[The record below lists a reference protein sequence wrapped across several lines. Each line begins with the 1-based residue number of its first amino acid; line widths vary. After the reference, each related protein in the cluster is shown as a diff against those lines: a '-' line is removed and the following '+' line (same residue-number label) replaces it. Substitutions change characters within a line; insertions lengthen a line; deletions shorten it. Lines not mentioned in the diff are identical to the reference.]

1 MKKSSFLTLLVLFVL
16 LHFLVSCTDN
26 HIQLRKLQRIDSL
39 MEKAPQAAYDSLC
52 QHQMEF
58 TQGHEQ
64 KVKMRYQLLKA
75 KAENKLYLPMPSDS
89 SFQDVVDYYDSKGTS
104 NEKMEACYLMGCIF
118 RDRKEAPKAMM
129 WYNKAIEC
137 ADTLSKKC
145 DYVTLF
151 SIYGQ
156 KAEVYSR
163 QYLHREAINAYF
175 YYSNYAARIN
185 DKENYILGFAN
196 RIPEYYALGDT
207 LQAINLVKKCYAL
220 NNKYGFTQNAAQ
232 VLPLLIYT
240 LLFRGQYQQAHFY
253 MNVFETQSGLID
265 RDGNMLCGYEHYYK
279 AKGMYYLGTNQI
291 SKAELY
297 FRKLGNYGFKYEA
310 AQGLL
315 SLYRICQN
323 NDSIKKY
330 SSLCEKEMDS
340 ILNGTQANAV
350 ILANSLYNYKKLQQ
364 VVDAK
369 KMQQER
375 NEYIITIITIIAIFG
390 VICLCN
396 HYKQVRKRM
405 KTELQKVSNNY
416 IQTYKEMQ
424 KANEELNILQK
435 NADILIKKKEK
446 EIKSLQA
453 SFQIYKDKYN
463 DLNFVEK
470 KQALINSNIVQ
481 NFKALSVPHKRRKQP
496 QQEDWEELFA
506 IFQQCQPLLYENAKR
521 NKLSEQ
527 EFRVCIL
534 SFLGMDNTEIAML
547 VNTTSK
553 AVCNAKQKAN
563 KKMYNENTASS
574 LYANLNKK

>member
-1 MKKSSFLTLLVLFVL
+1 MKKSSFLTLLVLFIL
-16 LHFLVSCTDN
+16 LYFGVSCTDN

-39 MEKAPQAAYDSLC
+39 MEKTPQAAYDSLC

-64 KVKMRYQLLKA
+64 RVKMRYQLLKA

-310 AQGLL
+310 AQGL
-315 SLYRICQN
+315 
-323 NDSIKKY
+323 
-330 SSLCEKEMDS
+330 
-340 ILNGTQANAV
+340 
-350 ILANSLYNYKKLQQ
+350 
-364 VVDAK
+364 
-369 KMQQER
+369 
-375 NEYIITIITIIAIFG
+375 
-390 VICLCN
+390 
-396 HYKQVRKRM
+396 
-405 KTELQKVSNNY
+405 
-416 IQTYKEMQ
+416 
-424 KANEELNILQK
+424 
-435 NADILIKKKEK
+435 
-446 EIKSLQA
+446 
-453 SFQIYKDKYN
+453 
-463 DLNFVEK
+463 
-470 KQALINSNIVQ
+470 
-481 NFKALSVPHKRRKQP
+481 
-496 QQEDWEELFA
+496 
-506 IFQQCQPLLYENAKR
+506 
-521 NKLSEQ
+521 
-527 EFRVCIL
+527 
-534 SFLGMDNTEIAML
+534 
-547 VNTTSK
+547 
-553 AVCNAKQKAN
+553 
-563 KKMYNENTASS
+563 
-574 LYANLNKK
+574 